1 MSRVRGRPPARLY
14 AMARKTPKTRR
25 QAAEILD
32 RIAETLPMP
41 AVIASFLRGYANG
54 LRAR

>member
-1 MSRVRGRPPARLY
+1 VPPRSFVRA
-14 AMARKTPKTRR
+14 AVPKPRR

-41 AVIASFLRGYANG
+41 AAIASFLRGYANG